1 MDSTTRETAVTRR
14 SLLRTGVGAGAAAT
28 AAAGAGGVAVAET
41 DDTEPATTDFS
52 GQRAQTDEE
61 TAEGDGESNQES
73 AADDTATWT
82 LVAMLGLGLLSP
94 VLFALLMKFRS
105 AD

>member
-1 MDSTTRETAVTRR
+1 MDSTTRETGVTRR

-28 AAAGAGGVAVAET
+28 AAAGAGGVAAADT
-41 DDTEPATTDFS
+41 DDTEPATADFS
-52 GQRAQTDEE
+52 GQRAQTGEE
-61 TAEGDGESNQES
+61 TEEESNQES
-73 AADDTATWT
+73 VADDTATWT

-105 AD
+105 SD